1 MKLEMTV
8 GIDIE
13 CSPKRY
19 IASKDIEEEESIEL
33 ALEEMLD
40 SIVLAARGV
49 KTDELLLKDLYEE
62 D

>member
-19 IASKDIEEEESIEL
+19 IASKDVGEGESIEL